1 MYWFGPILLC
11 TLVLDKFTATF
22 VYVRMGNGTEST
34 YAYYRQCERLQ
45 DMLLTANGASIMET
59 QYKYALIDNIL
70 GVSNVITPKTPN
82 RREGVEDWAVWMV
95 RVASIPAR
103 NSTRRLDCT
112 IMVQEI

>member
-1 MYWFGPILLC
+1 M
-11 TLVLDKFTATF
+11 LDEFTVTF
-22 VYVRMGNGTEST
+22 VYARMGNGTEST